1 MSLSTSRLAYDD
13 ALQFLEQ
20 ALADPKGVRA
30 CFGTGVEGE
39 GAATHFR
46 MRCHVGR
53 NLDRQENAKIY
64 DKGHPLHGRSM
75 HDVLTLRVL
84 QDDDLGEWW
93 VYATRNVAPAVI
105 ESLSELEQI
114 EYAAPLQI
122 EDKSNA

>member
-13 ALQFLEQ
+13 ALQFLER

-30 CFGTGVEGE
+30 CFGTDE

-53 NLDRQENAKIY
+53 NLDRQENAKLY
-64 DKGHPLHGRSM
+64 VDKGHPLHGRSM
-75 HDVLTLRVL
+75 YDVLTMRVL

-114 EYAAPLQI
+114 EYTAPLQI